1 MCVKTRLCSIS
12 FWHPWINGDHFART
26 MLETIFADGETAHD
40 LYSGSEGRTMAL
52 IWEKTN
58 IKRKMHVV
66 YVAVTTSFVR
76 L

>member
-1 MCVKTRLCSIS
+1 MYVKTRLSSIS

-26 MLETIFADGETAHD
+26 VLKTVWADGETTREF
-40 LYSGSEGRTMAL
+40 YNGSEGRTMAL
-52 IWEKTN
+52 IWEKPN
-58 IKRKMHVV
+58 IKGKMHVV